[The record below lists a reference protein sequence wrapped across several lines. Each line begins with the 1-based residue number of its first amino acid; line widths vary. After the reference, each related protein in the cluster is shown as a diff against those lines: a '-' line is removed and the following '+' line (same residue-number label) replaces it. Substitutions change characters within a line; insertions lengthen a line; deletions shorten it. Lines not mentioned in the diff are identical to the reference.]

1 MTFGPNW
8 ITQHIVR
15 HFEIYF
21 IEGRLARSVVWWS
34 NAAGESGLKSRK
46 PPELGLRE
54 RHKFEKRQRIR
65 AAVRVLFSKHG
76 YETATLRQIAKR
88 AHVGLGTLF
97 NYAQDKRDLIFLIF
111 NEELAGV
118 AAEALK
124 AMQSEKRLP
133 AKLIGLCRPHYEF
146 FAKNPVL
153 SRILLRDMTFYSE
166 GKQAAEFHR
175 IRGRLLSG
183 IEQAVR
189 GAQQRREIRSDEDAA
204 LIARHIFLVF
214 AGALRWWIAGRRPN
228 PREGLADLKR
238 LFDLQ
243 ISGLHPS
250 PARGID
256 SPKRKRGSPRP
267 R

>member
-1 MTFGPNW
+1 
-8 ITQHIVR
+8 VR
-15 HFEIYF
+15 HPKIHF
-21 IEGRLARSVVWWS
+21 IEWRLANSVVWWS
-34 NAAGESGLKSRK
+34 NAPGEFGLNSRK
-46 PPELGLRE
+46 SPELGLRE
-54 RHKFEKRQRIR
+54 QHKFEKRQRIQ
-65 AAVRVLFSKHG
+65 AAVRMLFSRHG

-97 NYAQDKRDLIFLIF
+97 NYAQDKRDLVFLIF

-118 AAEALK
+118 ADEALN
-124 AMQSEKRLP
+124 AMQAEKRLL
-133 AKLIGLCRPHYEF
+133 AKLLSLCRPHYVF
-146 FAKNPVL
+146 FAKNPTL
-153 SRILLRDMTFYSE
+153 SRILLKDMTFYSD

-183 IEQAVR
+183 IESTVR
-189 GAQQRREIRSDEDAA
+189 GAQQLREIRSDEDAT

-238 LFDLQ
+238 LFGLQ
-243 ISGLHPS
+243 INGLHPS
-250 PARGID
+250 PARGMN
-256 SPKRKRGSPRP
+256 SRKRKSGSARP